1 MHKYIYFTYLLS
13 LIIFSSAFGMQL
25 TKRSFSLKTKFI
37 RTAIV
42 KSPELDAIRQKLDR
56 GTWDGKNGP
65 QEIVDISQGKIR
77 IKEEIPYGKRYG
89 TCHNY
94 AFTKTMGI
102 VGQTPKILNILG
114 QTDYY
119 GNDYLKLYNFFDL
132 LEPGAVEQP
141 GDHAVYLTQ
150 GEKGFKEITHTGIVV
165 GDDCIESKWGTI
177 RAVFE
182 HPLWYVP
189 AGFGDHCRYFR
200 PKISGDDL
208 LVEVQKKLQQ
218 KQIKKRY
225 DTLARRAQKQLFD
238 NIKQYEQDQLR
249 DNFGEIYSTYEQDQ
263 LRDNFGEIYSTL
275 EFNMN
280 VHLDV
285 PDENGITPL
294 MHAERIGCQRLKEM
308 FEIYQKYNE

>member
-1 MHKYIYFTYLLS
+1 MHKYTYFTYLLS

-25 TKRSFSLKTKFI
+25 TKRPSSLKQKFI
-37 RTAIV
+37 RTAIA

-65 QEIVDISQGKIR
+65 QEVVDISQGKIR
-77 IKEEIPYGKRYG
+77 IKEEIPYGKRCG
-89 TCHNY
+89 SCHNY
-94 AFTKTMGI
+94 VFTKKMRI
-102 VGQTPKILNILG
+102 VGDAPRILNILG
-114 QTDYY
+114 QNDYY
-119 GNDYLKLYNFFDL
+119 EGNYLKIYKFFDL
-132 LEPGAVEQP
+132 LEPGAVVQP
-141 GDHAVYLTQ
+141 GDLAVYLKQ
-150 GEKGFKEITHTGIVV
+150 NEKGFKEIAHTGIVV
-165 GDDCIESKWGTI
+165 NDDCIESKWGTI

-189 AGFGDHCRYFR
+189 VKFGDHCRYFR

-225 DTLARRAQKQLFD
+225 DTLAWRAQKQLFD

-249 DNFGEIYSTYEQDQ
+249 DNFGEIYST
-263 LRDNFGEIYSTL
+263 L

-280 VHLDV
+280 VHLDI

-294 MHAERIGCQRLKEM
+294 MHAERIGCETLKEM